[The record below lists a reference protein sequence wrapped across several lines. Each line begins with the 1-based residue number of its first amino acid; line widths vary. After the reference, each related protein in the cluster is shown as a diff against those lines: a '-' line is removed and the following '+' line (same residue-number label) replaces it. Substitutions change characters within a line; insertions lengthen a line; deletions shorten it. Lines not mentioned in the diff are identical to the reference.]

1 MKITNLLNNRRL
13 LAGSLVLGLIF
24 LFAIAAPII
33 TRYHPDALEAPVATR
48 YLSPSLQHFFGTDQ
62 FGRDVFSRVLFGG
75 RISLLIALM
84 VVVCA
89 VAFGTLY
96 GAVSGYAGGF
106 VDQILMRFVDALLAF
121 PVIFLAVTLMAL
133 WGVGLK
139 WLIVILI
146 VSSWMEVARVVRAE
160 VLSLKQRPFILK
172 ACAAGLQSSQIF
184 FRHLL
189 PNTFT
194 TILTVAVLRAADAL
208 LIESALS
215 FLGLGVQPPT
225 ASWGTILNDGKAVLA
240 TAWWITAFPGLIIVA
255 TVMSFNLIG
264 EGLRA
269 WRNM

>member
-1 MKITNLLNNRRL
+1 MKITNLLNNRQL
-13 LAGSLVLGLIF
+13 LAGSLVFGLIF

-139 WLIVILI
+139 WLIGILI

-172 ACAAGLQSSQIF
+172 AFAAGLHSSRIF

-194 TILTVAVLRAADAL
+194 TILTVAVLRAADVL